1 MKAKT
6 NWHWQCH
13 GIINND
19 MVSSLT
25 IVHPCLEVSSKK
37 NVADIPRSIYNK
49 KLSGQDVQRQP
60 FYIAD
65 TYHDYIL
72 DEIDHRDHIKY
83 RIQKHNDDK

>member
-49 KLSGQDVQRQP
+49 KLSGQDV
-60 FYIAD
+60 
-65 TYHDYIL
+65 
-72 DEIDHRDHIKY
+72 
-83 RIQKHNDDK
+83 